1 MASLLKRAAFA
12 AAMILLA
19 GAAHAQGTSDQ
30 VDIGGIK
37 LDALPAQK
45 LSPGRCGLFLWSR
58 TQQPVFIMF
67 ATDNP
72 AESTIRIGN
81 RNRQLDRKSTSGE
94 RVFGHFEKQT
104 FSDRQYTF
112 DVELTYDTS
121 RPIQDGA
128 IIKQGVMRTTD
139 KKGFST
145 VLPIGGMIG
154 CQKAK

>member
-1 MASLLKRAAFA
+1 MASVLKLAAFA
-12 AAMILLA
+12 TAVALLA
-19 GAAHAQGTSDQ
+19 GSAHAQGTSDQ
-30 VDIGGIK
+30 VDIGGTK
-37 LDALPAQK
+37 LEALSAQK

-67 ATDNP
+67 ATEAP
-72 AESTIRIGN
+72 AEAMVRIGG
-81 RNRQLDRKSTSGE
+81 RDRKLARKTTGGE

-104 FSDRQYTF
+104 FSSNQYTF

-139 KKGFST
+139 KKGFAT
-145 VLPIGGMIG
+145 VLPVGGMIG

>member
-1 MASLLKRAAFA
+1 MASILRRVAIA
-12 AAMILLA
+12 AAMILF
-19 GAAHAQGTSDQ
+19 AAPAQAQGTSNH

-37 LDALPAQK
+37 LEALSAQK

-58 TQQPVFIMF
+58 SQQPVFIMF
-67 ATDNP
+67 ATEAP
-72 AESTIRIGN
+72 AEAMVRIGG
-81 RNRQLDRKSTSGE
+81 RDRKLSRKTTAGE

-104 FSDRQYTF
+104 FSSNQYTF

-139 KKGFST
+139 TKGFST
-145 VLPIGGMIG
+145 VLPVGGMIG
-154 CQKAK
+154 CQKVK

>member
-1 MASLLKRAAFA
+1 MASLLKRAVFA
-12 AAMILLA
+12 TAMTLL
-19 GAAHAQGTSDQ
+19 GAPAYAQGTSNQ

-37 LDALPAQK
+37 LEALSAQK

-67 ATDNP
+67 AYESP
-72 AESTIRIGN
+72 AGATVRIGG
-81 RNRQLDRKSTSGE
+81 RDRQLVRKTTDGE

-104 FSDRQYTF
+104 FSSNQYSF

-139 KKGFST
+139 KQGFAT
-145 VLPIGGMIG
+145 VLPVGGMIG